1 MFILIYPGGCLW
13 SFWWDLWHEI
23 KWCILI
29 LHSGRY
35 ELISDTLWL
44 EIMFIAY
51 SISSR
56 AIHDVD
62 TPDTIRNVWGVGG
75 GGGGWVGVGWGWGWG
90 GGGGVGGGGVG
101 WGYNLVQMIATCMWP
116 VNARLFSRDL
126 AIKWLKY
133 EASCFFSAN
142 VWGLISVAV
151 SMYDID
157 IWSNSWPLPRIL
169 RSNFEK
175 AVSQDWLLYIFHQA
189 GVS

>member
-35 ELISDTLWL
+35 ELFSDTLWL

-51 SISSR
+51 CFVDSISSR

-62 TPDTIRNVWGVGG
+62 TPDTIWSVCVGFTPSVSAFPSIRP
-75 GGGGWVGVGWGWGWG
+75 WS
-90 GGGGVGGGGVG
+90 
-101 WGYNLVQMIATCMWP
+101 LVPTLQRVSLDGLFPYLAQMITTCMWP
-116 VNARLFSRDL
+116 VDSRLFSRDL

-133 EASCFFSAN
+133 EASCFFFSKC
-142 VWGLISVAV
+142 
-151 SMYDID
+151 
-157 IWSNSWPLPRIL
+157 L
-169 RSNFEK
+169 R
-175 AVSQDWLLYIFHQA
+175 AY
-189 GVS
+189 